1 MSEPAASGG
10 PAGPLPRALHRY
22 LLAVSI
28 AGPIV
33 ALLVALT
40 RPIDLAASDLL
51 PLGMLAAMALLGVLL
66 PLRIRERTLVNVV
79 GAAYLALI
87 LVSPVALPGLIA
99 VAVAL
104 AGRVVRRRR
113 DALEVLF
120 NVGQTALYVT
130 AGAITFAVTSAF
142 PWGPEITGIGPVP
155 AVVCAALMV
164 YLANF
169 TVVTIAV
176 ALQTGAAPLRVWR
189 KNIGHEFLTELAL
202 FGIGVVA
209 ALLAV
214 SYPWAL
220 PVLVL
225 PVLLVYRSLQH
236 STRLQLDVE
245 RALAHLVE
253 LLEQRDSYTAGH
265 SERVALMARTLA
277 LRLGLTADEA
287 RSIESAGRVH
297 DIGKLVI
304 DPAILQKTGP
314 LTDVEMAEMRLHA
327 GHGASIMEQFAP
339 SGDGHRSVRHHH
351 EHWDGTGYP
360 DGLQG
365 EQIPFGARILS
376 VADAYDA
383 LNSTRP
389 YRRAVDSAQIRCI
402 LQQGASTQWDPVV
415 VDELVAWL
423 AETGPAPV
431 PVPACSGSAV

>member
-1 MSEPAASGG
+1 MSEPKASRG
-10 PAGPLPRALHRY
+10 PEGPLPRALHHY
-22 LLAVSI
+22 LVAVSI
-28 AGPIV
+28 AGPAV
-33 ALLVALT
+33 ALLVMLAQ
-40 RPIDLAASDLL
+40 PIDLAASDLL

-66 PLRIRERTLVNVV
+66 PLRIREQTLVNVV

-104 AGRVVRRRR
+104 TGRIIRRRR

-130 AGAITFAVTSAF
+130 AGAVTFTVTSGL
-142 PWGPEITGIGPVP
+142 PWGPEIAGIGPVP
-155 AVVCAALMV
+155 AVVCAALVV

-176 ALQTGAAPLRVWR
+176 ALQVGAAPLRVWR
-189 KNIGHEFLTELAL
+189 KNVGQEFLTELAL

-236 STRLQLDVE
+236 SSQLQLDVD

-253 LLEQRDSYTAGH
+253 LLEQRDAYTAGH
-265 SERVALMARTLA
+265 SERVASTARTLA

-287 RSIESAGRVH
+287 GAIESAGRVH

-304 DPAILQKTGP
+304 DPTILLKTGP

-327 GHGASIMEQFAP
+327 AHGASIMEQFAP
-339 SGDGHRSVRHHH
+339 SGIGHRFVRHHH
-351 EHWDGTGYP
+351 ERWDGAGYP
-360 DGLQG
+360 DELQG
-365 EQIPFGARILS
+365 AQIPFGARILS

-389 YRRAVDSAQIRCI
+389 YRRAVDPSQIRCI
-402 LQQGASTQWDPVV
+402 LKQGAGTQWDPVV
-415 VDELVAWL
+415 VDEMLALL
-423 AETGPAPV
+423 AETDPATVAV
-431 PVPACSGSAV
+431 PSRSGSAA